1 MSKTKGIATELADIL
16 DDYEIG
22 LKEYIKR
29 TDKQSAQDT
38 ASELRQVS
46 PRRSNGGDYAQG
58 WSAKSTRDGWV
69 TYNKDHYQLT
79 HLLEKG
85 HVLVSYGKARGR
97 VPAKPHISPV
107 ADRRIEEYMEKL
119 RRYKR

>member
-1 MSKTKGIATELADIL
+1 MSKAKGIATELADIL
-16 DDYEIG
+16 DDYEVG
-22 LKEYIKR
+22 LQEYIKR
-29 TDKQSAQDT
+29 TNKEVAQDT
-38 ASELRQVS
+38 ASDLRS
-46 PRRSNGGDYAQG
+46 NNPRRTGGYAQG

-79 HLLEKG
+79 HLLENG
-85 HVLVSYGKARGR
+85 HVLVSYGKTRGR
-97 VPAKPHISPV
+97 VPAKPHIRPV